1 MEDVLASIRRIL
13 DEGRAEEEAD
23 GRAHGATEEDR
34 NEAGEEVF
42 LLEPEMMIDQADSL
56 PDPPDITVNEPDPL
70 PGPPEPAA
78 LIIEEPAPMADMP
91 AEEQPAEP
99 PAPPLLAPEA
109 QTAASSSLG
118 ALVRTLT
125 ERHTQL
131 YRAGPTLEDI
141 VRDELRPML
150 KSWLDANLPPVVERL
165 VRDEIERVVKRAME

>member
-13 DEGRAEEEAD
+13 DEGKAEEAAD
-23 GRAHGATEEDR
+23 GSAHAAAEDDR
-34 NEAGEEVF
+34 GEAGEEVF
-42 LLEPEMMIDQADSL
+42 LLEPEMMIDQ
-56 PDPPDITVNEPDPL
+56 PDPL
-70 PGPPEPAA
+70 PVPPETIIDEPGLQPGPPEPAA
-78 LIIEEPAPMADMP
+78 LIIEEPAPMADIP
-91 AEEQPAEP
+91 AEEPPAEP
-99 PAPPLLAPEA
+99 PAPLLAPEA
-109 QTAASSSLG
+109 QTAASSALG